1 MYAGHHACI
10 WPSLSKA
17 RLGWGK
23 VHSTYSTSPEREA
36 KSGRCFLH
44 RNNNAG
50 GTVGCLSLRPGLS
63 IGIAKS
69 VSLRECE
76 PSDEPSLREM
86 RRRPRQ
92 LALGT
97 TLDSFLV
104 SLSQDV
110 RAKPSFRISEERM
123 WKMPVSFYFASRLD
137 WIALRCAAFAFAFAL
152 PGSCRLS
159 KGLSEMPRFTRE
171 GHLHRRTEFLG

>member
-97 TLDSFLV
+97 TFRCLCLRTYAQSPRLEFL
-104 SLSQDV
+104 
-110 RAKPSFRISEERM
+110 RSECGRCRC
-123 WKMPVSFYFASRLD
+123 PFILPLG
-137 WIALRCAAFAFAFAL
+137 WIGLRCVCLCVCVAWEL
-152 PGSCRLS
+152 PV
-159 KGLSEMPRFTRE
+159 K
-171 GHLHRRTEFLG
+171 